1 MGKRR
6 KNVTIVLFLTK
17 VNVFATDFLVFHRVL
32 ISRFP
37 QLINCT
43 NCCMDSFIAKYSLLF
58 KATLVM
64 AQSIP
69 RVPIPPGHLSFSFRK
84 AANTPGH
91 PTVGPGVCTKTPGW
105 GLKIGC
111 KFPTPGQHRLSK

>member
-43 NCCMDSFIAKYSLLF
+43 NCCMDSFIAKCSLLF

-69 RVPIPPGHLSFSFRK
+69 RVPIPPGICHFLLE
-84 AANTPGH
+84 NLQIPQVTPR
-91 PTVGPGVCTKTPGW
+91 W
-105 GLKIGC
+105 GRAFVQKPQG
-111 KFPTPGQHRLSK
+111 GA

>member
-43 NCCMDSFIAKYSLLF
+43 VGIKMSEIFSRRISQPKMIFSALASKRLFYLLF
-58 KATLVM
+58 
-64 AQSIP
+64 
-69 RVPIPPGHLSFSFRK
+69 
-84 AANTPGH
+84 
-91 PTVGPGVCTKTPGW
+91 
-105 GLKIGC
+105 
-111 KFPTPGQHRLSK
+111 